1 MPLQIA
7 KIMNKP
13 NLNSSQRGI
22 AIIEAMVA
30 LLIFSMGVLALVGL
44 QATMVKNTSDAK
56 YRSDASYIAHNRL
69 GQIWADTAN
78 AADYI
83 ETNTDISSL
92 LPSGT
97 RSVSSVA
104 TNQYRVTVTWRL
116 PGQVQHNFTTT
127 ASIVN

>member
-13 NLNSSQRGI
+13 NLKSSQRGI

-56 YRSDASYIAHNRL
+56 YRSDASYIAQNRL
-69 GQIWADTAN
+69 GQIWADIAN
-78 AADYI
+78 AANYI